1 MRNKRKAA
9 EQRLAG
15 ALARAAPVRAAD
27 LARDLDISVP
37 TLHRLLQECAE
48 PVVSAGR
55 ARRTRYALRRPLRG
69 DLSPIPIHAID
80 EAGQPH
86 EVTVLSA
93 IQPQGCWADFSG
105 TDWPL
110 SEESRDGWWAGLPYP
125 LYDMRPQGYLGRQLA
140 HRVQDTLAVPH
151 NPAAWTDED
160 ILWVLSRMG
169 TDLPGNLIVGD
180 AAYRCW
186 QEARLNPPPVLNA
199 SEIGPMYAQAAEQA
213 IALGL
218 AGSSAAGEFPK
229 FTALRETPEA
239 RTPHVIV
246 KFSGADPSPAVRRWA
261 DLLIAEH
268 LALET
273 IRSLPGVESPRS
285 HIREFAGRTFLDVE
299 RFDRHGTFGRS
310 AVVTLETVNAEF
322 IGRAPA
328 AWPSLADALHGA
340 NLLSTET
347 VSAIHRIAWFG
358 RLIANN
364 DMHLG
369 NLSFRPNGGVLHL
382 CPVYDMLPMAYA
394 PLPGGEVPHPL
405 FNPPLPMPRDL
416 ASWLQACGAATRF
429 WENVASDER
438 ISTPFRGIAE
448 KNAAELGR
456 RARLISVEHP
466 LPPA

>member
-9 EQRLAG
+9 QQRLAG

-27 LARDLDISVP
+27 LARELDISVP
-37 TLHRLLQECAE
+37 TLHRLLQENTE
-48 PVVSAGR
+48 PVLAAGR

-69 DLSPIPIHAID
+69 DFSPLPIHAID
-80 EAGQPH
+80 EAGQPR
-86 EVTVLSA
+86 ELTAVA
-93 IQPQGCWADFSG
+93 PIQPQGCWADLAG

-110 SEESRDGWWAGLPYP
+110 NEESRDGWWAGLPYP

-140 HRVQDTLAVPH
+140 HRVQDTLAVSP
-151 NPAAWTDED
+151 NPAAWTDDD

-180 AAYRCW
+180 GAYRRW
-186 QEARLNPPPVLNA
+186 QESRLNPPSVLSP
-199 SEIGPMYAQAAEQA
+199 SETGPMYAKAAEQA

-229 FTALRETPEA
+229 FTALREAPEA

-246 KFSGADPSPAVRRWA
+246 KFSGADASPAVRRWA

-273 IRSLPGVESPRS
+273 IRSLPGVDSPPS
-285 HIREFAGRTFLDVE
+285 HIRQFGDRTFLEVE
-299 RFDRHGTFGRS
+299 RFDRHGAFGRS
-310 AVVTLETVNAEF
+310 PVVTLETVNAELL
-322 IGRAPA
+322 GKPPG
-328 AWPSLADALHGA
+328 AWGGLADTLCEAQFLPA
-340 NLLSTET
+340 EQA
-347 VSAIHRIAWFG
+347 SAVHRITWFG

-369 NLSFRPNGGVLHL
+369 NLSFRPREGVLHL

-394 PLPGGEVPHPL
+394 PLPGGELPRPV
-405 FNPPLPMPRDL
+405 FNPPLPLPREHTL
-416 ASWLQACGAATRF
+416 WLQACRAAIRF
-429 WENVASDER
+429 WETTANDER
-438 ISTPFRGIAE
+438 ISAPFRAIAE
-448 KNAAELGR
+448 DNAAELGR
-456 RARLISVEHP
+456 RAQLV
-466 LPPA
+466 AA